1 MNILTAIDFFDS
13 TEMILRV
20 TRKLAIS
27 MNAKV
32 RLLHVAEPD
41 PDFVGFDTGPHE
53 VRDQIA
59 AEFHK
64 EHRDLQ
70 ALAEQLRDEGVDA
83 SAILVQGVIVDT
95 VLEHAKSHDTDLII
109 VGSHGHGAVYDIL
122 VGSISEGIIRKAHC
136 PVTVVP
142 VNMSPN

>member
-13 TEMILRV
+13 TEKVIRV
-20 TRKLAIS
+20 TRKLALS

-32 RLLHVAEPD
+32 RLVHVAEPE
-41 PDFVGFDTGPHE
+41 PDFVGFDSGPHE

-64 EHRDLQ
+64 EHKDLQ
-70 ALAEQLRDEGVDA
+70 DLAEQLRNDGIDA
-83 SAILVQGVIVDT
+83 TAVLIRGVIVDT
-95 VLEHAKSHDTDLII
+95 VLEQAKSHDTDLLI

-142 VNMSPN
+142 AKAEL

>member
-1 MNILTAIDFFDS
+1 MNILTAVDFFDS
-13 TEMILRV
+13 TENIMRV
-20 TRKLAIS
+20 TRKLALS

-32 RLLHVAEPD
+32 RLIHVAEPD
-41 PDFVGFDTGPHE
+41 PDFVGFDGGPHE

-64 EHRDLQ
+64 EHKDLQ
-70 ALAEQLRDEGVDA
+70 DLAEQLRSDGVDA
-83 SAILVQGVIVDT
+83 TAVLVQGVIVDT
-95 VLEHAKSHDTDLII
+95 VLEHAASHDADLLI

-122 VGSISEGIIRKAHC
+122 VGSISEGIIRKANC

-142 VNMSPN
+142 VKMSRD

>member
-13 TEMILRV
+13 TDNIIRV
-20 TRKLAIS
+20 TRKLAKA

-41 PDFVGFDTGPHE
+41 PDFVGFDVGPHE

-64 EHRDLQ
+64 EHKDLQ
-70 ALAEQLRDEGVDA
+70 DLANRLRGEGVDA
-83 SAILVQGVIVDT
+83 TAIVVQGVIVDT
-95 VLEHAKSHDTDLII
+95 VLAHAESHDTDLLI

-122 VGSISEGIIRKAHC
+122 VGSISEGIIRKANC

-142 VNMSPN
+142 AKLNLD